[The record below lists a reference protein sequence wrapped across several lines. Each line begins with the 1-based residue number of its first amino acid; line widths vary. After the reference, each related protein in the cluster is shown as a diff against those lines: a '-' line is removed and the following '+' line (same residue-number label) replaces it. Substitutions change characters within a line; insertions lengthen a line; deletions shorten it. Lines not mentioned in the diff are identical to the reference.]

1 MGQRNRQ
8 GETDNREGHTG
19 TEKTGRRQRQ
29 MKTDRERERE
39 RDRQRQ
45 TDRDRERRTRT
56 EKDGEK
62 TETKYCIDWID
73 RQTGKDR

>member
-1 MGQRNRQ
+1 M
-8 GETDNREGHTG
+8 
-19 TEKTGRRQRQ
+19 
-29 MKTDRERERE
+29 TDRETV
-39 RDRQRQ
+39 RQSGDMCLQ
-45 TDRDRERRTRT
+45 ASDRDRERRTRT